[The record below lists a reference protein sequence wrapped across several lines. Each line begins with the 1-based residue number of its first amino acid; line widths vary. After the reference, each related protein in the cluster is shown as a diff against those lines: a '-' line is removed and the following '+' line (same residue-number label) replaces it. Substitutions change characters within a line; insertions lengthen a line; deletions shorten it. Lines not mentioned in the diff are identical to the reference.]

1 MALPEASTEHTVVV
15 TGASSGIGAELV
27 RELARRGHALT
38 LVARRRKRLEEL
50 AAELEVPV
58 AIEPCDLAD
67 PDERKRLIGAL
78 GRGRPIAGIC
88 NNAGYGTVGRFAD
101 LPLDRE
107 VAEIR
112 LNVEALVE
120 LTGAFLPQMIERGAG
135 AILNVASTAS
145 FQPLPNM
152 AVYAATKAFVRSFS
166 EATHAE
172 LSGTGVSVTTLCP
185 GFTETEFADVAG
197 AGSFEAQF
205 PGFIVLDAAHVAR
218 DAVNGMESGARSVVP
233 GVLHKAHALS
243 SRFVP
248 NTILL
253 PIAKRITEDRLTK

>member
-1 MALPEASTEHTVVV
+1 MALPNASTEHTVVV
-15 TGASSGIGAELV
+15 TGASSGIGSELV
-27 RELARRGHALT
+27 RERARRGHGLT

-50 AAELEVPV
+50 ASEVEVPV
-58 AIEPCDLAD
+58 TVEPCDLSDAA
-67 PDERKRLIGAL
+67 ERKRLIGAL
-78 GRGRPIAGIC
+78 GRGRPIVGGC
-88 NNAGYGTVGRFAD
+88 NNAGYGTEGRFAD
-101 LPLDRE
+101 LPLERE
-107 VAEIR
+107 LTEVR

-145 FQPLPNM
+145 YQPLPNM

-172 LSGTGVSVTTLCP
+172 LSGTGVSITTLCP
-185 GFTETEFADVAG
+185 GFTETEFAEAAG
-197 AGSFEAQF
+197 AASFERQF
-205 PGFIVLDAAHVAR
+205 PGFIVLDAEHVAR
-218 DAVNGMESGARSVVP
+218 DAINGMESGARSVVP
-233 GVLHKAHALS
+233 GVLHKAHAFS

-253 PIAKRITEDRLTK
+253 PIAKRIAEDRLAK